1 MSSSPIRVDAL
12 TAARAR
18 QRLLHEVICSEYW
31 LNEIVSP
38 ADGTGD
44 VWLIHEEAYPPRGR
58 GRTPMRPCPSCRRIC
73 PPNGPAG
80 SPCCDCQAEHDLD
93 AMLKWIA
100 DPSRRDLAPEL
111 LRLSRVQGIAYSRF
125 KENRN
130 GGALGG
136 FAEVEPYYKGAEWQP
151 ISDNEPPRSHF
162 ALAREAVEA
171 ADKLLRRH
179 GGCCVALLPEDEK
192 KLKDEIAHFA
202 EHGTIMP
209 RARKGFFRIVTHG

>member
-1 MSSSPIRVDAL
+1 VDAL

-18 QRLLHEVICSEYW
+18 QRLLREVVCSEYW

-38 ADGTGD
+38 VDEMGD
-44 VWLIHEEAYPPRGR
+44 VWLIHQDAYPPRGNTT
-58 GRTPMRPCPSCRRIC
+58 TPMRQCPCCGRIC

-111 LRLSRVQGIAYSRF
+111 LQLSHLQGIAYSRF

-130 GGALGG
+130 GGSLGG
-136 FAEVEPYYKGAEWQP
+136 FAEVEPDYDGSEWQP
-151 ISDNEPPRSHF
+151 KSLRPCPRGRRSRRQTF
-162 ALAREAVEA
+162 EATQR
-171 ADKLLRRH
+171 LLRS
-179 GGCCVALLPEDEK
+179 PS
-192 KLKDEIAHFA
+192 
-202 EHGTIMP
+202 
-209 RARKGFFRIVTHG
+209 ARR